1 MVYEFNWI
9 KYNEYTEYV
18 EYEFTIW
25 MFTYANKKLPV
36 IIVVSVPFFSLLSL
50 LLDVVKR
57 VSSGLLLW
65 ALLFRIFTIFTY
77 VT

>member
-1 MVYEFNWI
+1 
-9 KYNEYTEYV
+9 
-18 EYEFTIW
+18 

-50 LLDVVKR
+50 LLDVVVKR

-77 VT
+77 VTHKLLEAECEKLFGLNYGKR